1 MKEGESMDYEILRL
15 PKGKS
20 AVLGKIVQD
29 DLISRQTIAVRDS
42 VSLGLEGEDTLIL
55 IEGAEDA
62 LSRLKELVGEE
73 GTFIQGD
80 ERSGIYKKIKEDE
93 DSVAEGLGLMFG

>member
-1 MKEGESMDYEILRL
+1 MEYEIIRL

-20 AVLGKIVQD
+20 SVLGKIVQD

-55 IEGAEDA
+55 IEGADNA
-62 LSRLKELVGEE
+62 LARLKEILGEE
-73 GTFIQGD
+73 GTFIASD
-80 ERSGIYKKIKEDE
+80 EKADIYRKIKEDE
-93 DSVAEGLGLMFG
+93 DNVAEGLGLMFG